1 MLHMANTIID
11 VTFEVVQDDFFII
24 LVFLLF
30 RKGQRSD
37 KMQSFVWGL
46 LKVHFNCFSSNFP
59 KERKTFRPFFC
70 PQLQLI
76 IFCERESWVD
86 FIPYYNKEV
95 TLCYYAA
102 LLLPKASAH
111 ARRARKHVVIR
122 ALWMRIGRLQKISL
136 LIMTSTSCHIWS
148 ASRLAGGVLF
158 H

>member
-11 VTFEVVQDDFFII
+11 VNCWSGSRWLFII

-111 ARRARKHVVIR
+111 ARQARTRLGSFGQKTPCDSCPLDANRAFAENLVIDYDKYF
-122 ALWMRIGRLQKISL
+122 LSYLISK
-136 LIMTSTSCHIWS
+136 
-148 ASRLAGGVLF
+148 
-158 H
+158 